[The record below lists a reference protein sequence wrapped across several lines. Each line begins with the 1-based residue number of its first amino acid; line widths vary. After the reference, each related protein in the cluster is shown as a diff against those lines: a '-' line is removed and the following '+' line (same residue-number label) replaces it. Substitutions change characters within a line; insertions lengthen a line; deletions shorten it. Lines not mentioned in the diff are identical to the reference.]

1 MIELTEEEKVRFRRQ
16 IMIFG
21 EEGQKK
27 LKEASAFV
35 TRVGGLGGPVA
46 VYLALAGIGKLV
58 VAHGGVVEPSNLN
71 RQLLMSYEAIGRP
84 RINCIVER
92 LKALNPFM
100 ELVAYGDDIAMDEA
114 LTKEVVSQVDIS
126 IACPPTFEERF
137 NLNKASVELGKP
149 LVEVAMYGMEG
160 YITFI
165 KPGQTPC
172 LACLFPS
179 PPKWSIPFPVLG
191 SVSAMM
197 GCIAA
202 TEVVKYITG
211 IGSTLEGYMLYIDTK
226 SWEMKKTKVKRKP
239 DCLVCGKIGKDV
251 GL

>member
-1 MIELTEEEKVRFRRQ
+1 MVELTEEEKVRFRRQ

-21 EEGQKK
+21 EEGQKR

-46 VYLALAGIGKLV
+46 IYLALAGIGKLV
-58 VAHGGVVEPSNLN
+58 VAHGGVVEPSNMN
-71 RQLLMSYEAIGRP
+71 RQLLMSYDAIGKP
-84 RINCIVER
+84 RINCIAER
-92 LKALNPFM
+92 LKSLNPFM
-100 ELVAYGDDIAMDEA
+100 ELVAIGEDVAMDEKR
-114 LTKEVVSQVDIS
+114 TKEIVSQVDIA

-137 NLNKASVELGKP
+137 NLNKACVELGKP

-165 KPGQTPC
+165 KPKVTPC

-179 PPKWSIPFPVLG
+179 PPRWSIPFPVLG
-191 SVSAMM
+191 SVSALM

-202 TEVVKYITG
+202 TEVVKYLTG
-211 IGSTLEGYMLYIDTK
+211 YGSILEGVMLHVDTTH
-226 SWEMKKTKVKRKP
+226 WEIRKVKVKRKANCP
-239 DCLVCGKIGKDV
+239 VCGE
-251 GL
+251 

>member
-1 MIELTEEEKVRFRRQ
+1 MIALIELSEEEKVRFRRQ

-21 EEGQKK
+21 EEGQRK
-27 LKEASAFV
+27 LKNSSAFV

-46 VYLALAGIGKLV
+46 IYLALAGIGKLV
-58 VAHGGVVEPSNLN
+58 IAHGGVVEPSNMN
-71 RQLLMSYEAIGRP
+71 RQLLMSYSAIGKP
-84 RINCIVER
+84 RIDCAIER

-100 ELVAYGDDIAMDEA
+100 ELVAYGEDVAFDLEK
-114 LTKEVVSQVDIS
+114 TKKIVSQVDIA

-137 NLNKASVELGKP
+137 NLNKACVELRKP

-165 KPGQTPC
+165 KPGITPC

-179 PPKWSIPFPVLG
+179 PPRWSIPFPVLG

-202 TEVVKYITG
+202 TEVVKHLTG
-211 IGSTLEGYMLYIDTK
+211 FGSILEGWILHIDTAN
-226 SWEMKKTKVKRKP
+226 WEMRKAKVKRKP
-239 DCLVCGKIGKDV
+239 NCPICGKLGTA
-251 GL
+251 

>member
-21 EEGQKK
+21 EEGQRKIK
-27 LKEASAFV
+27 GASALV

-58 VAHGGVVEPSNLN
+58 VAHGGVVEPSNMN
-71 RQLLMSYEAIGRP
+71 RQLLMSYDAIGKP

-92 LKALNPFM
+92 LRSLNPFM
-100 ELVAYGDDIAMDEA
+100 ELIAYGEDVA
-114 LTKEVVSQVDIS
+114 LNEGLSKEIISQVDIAIS
-126 IACPPTFEERF
+126 CPPTFEERY
-137 NLNKASVELGKP
+137 NLNKACVENGKP

-165 KPGQTPC
+165 KPGITPC
-172 LACLFPS
+172 LVCLFPS
-179 PPKWSIPFPVLG
+179 SPRWFIPFPVLG

-202 TEVVKYITG
+202 TEVVKYIVG
-211 IGSTLEGYMLYIDTK
+211 YGNILEGWLLHIDT
-226 SWEMKKTKVKRKP
+226 SNWEWNKVKVRRNP
-239 DCLVCGKIGKDV
+239 NCPVCRGLKKD
-251 GL
+251 